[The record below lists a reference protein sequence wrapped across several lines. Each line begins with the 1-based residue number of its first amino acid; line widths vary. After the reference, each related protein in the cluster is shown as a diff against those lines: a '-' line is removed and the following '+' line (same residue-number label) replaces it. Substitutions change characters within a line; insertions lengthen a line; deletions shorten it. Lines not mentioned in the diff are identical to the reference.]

1 MKKWIGGAVLATLA
15 LSSCENRQEQ
25 YEQDLINSCNVR
37 AMTGITVTTTDV
49 STCTG
54 NDTSWTNQFASCYVV
69 NIGSLPEVDDVR
81 YDTYSFYA
89 VINGKKVV
97 GGEAILDELNRLS
110 ANIVENAVYSQ
121 FNVNDLNIII
131 PIELLYSAKFYVDAG
146 GNTRELQL
154 KEVY

>member
-37 AMTGITVTTTDV
+37 AMTGITVTTTAV

-89 VINGKKVV
+89 VINGKKVI
-97 GGEAILDELNRLS
+97 GGEAVLDELNRLS

-121 FNVNDLNIII
+121 FSVNDLNIII
-131 PIELLYSAKFYVDAG
+131 PVELLYSAKFYVDAG

>member
-25 YEQDLINSCNVR
+25 YEQDLINSCNVK
-37 AMTGITVTTTDV
+37 AMTGITVTTTAV

-89 VINGKKVV
+89 VINGKKVI

-110 ANIVENAVYSQ
+110 AGIVENSVYSQ
-121 FNVNDLNIII
+121 FSVNDLNIII

>member
-37 AMTGITVTTTDV
+37 AMTGITVTTTAG

-89 VINGKKVV
+89 VINGKKVI
-97 GGEAILDELNRLS
+97 GGEAVLDELNRLS

-121 FNVNDLNIII
+121 FSVNDLNIII

>member
-37 AMTGITVTTTDV
+37 AMTGITVTTTAV

-89 VINGKKVV
+89 VINGKKVI
-97 GGEAILDELNRLS
+97 GGEAVLDELNRLS

-121 FNVNDLNIII
+121 FSVNDLNIII

>member
-15 LSSCENRQEQ
+15 LTSCENRQEQ
-25 YEQDLINSCNVR
+25 YEQDMINSCNVK
-37 AMTGITVTTTDV
+37 AMTGITVTTTAT

-89 VINGKKVV
+89 IINGKKVV

-110 ANIVENAVYSQ
+110 AGIVENAVYSQ
-121 FNVNDLNIII
+121 FSVNDLNIII
-131 PIELLYSAKFYVDAG
+131 PIELLYSAKFYVDAS
-146 GNTRELQL
+146 GNTRELEL
-154 KEVY
+154 REVY

>member
-1 MKKWIGGAVLATLA
+1 
-15 LSSCENRQEQ
+15 
-25 YEQDLINSCNVR
+25 
-37 AMTGITVTTTDV
+37 MTGITVTTTAV

-89 VINGKKVV
+89 VINGKKVI
-97 GGEAILDELNRLS
+97 GGEAVLDELNRLS
-110 ANIVENAVYSQ
+110 AGIVENAVYSQ
-121 FNVNDLNIII
+121 FSVNDLNIII

>member
-15 LSSCENRQEQ
+15 LTSCENRQEQ

-37 AMTGITVTTTDV
+37 AMTGITVTTTAV

-121 FNVNDLNIII
+121 FSVNDLNIII

>member
-15 LSSCENRQEQ
+15 LTSCENRQEQ
-25 YEQDLINSCNVR
+25 YEQDMINSCNVR
-37 AMTGITVTTTDV
+37 AMTGITVTTTAV

-110 ANIVENAVYSQ
+110 AGIVENAVYSQ
-121 FNVNDLNIII
+121 FSVNDLNIII

-146 GNTRELQL
+146 GNTRELEL
-154 KEVY
+154 REVY

>member
-25 YEQDLINSCNVR
+25 YEQDLINSCNVK
-37 AMTGITVTTTDV
+37 AMTGITVTTTAV

-89 VINGKKVV
+89 VINGKKVI
-97 GGEAILDELNRLS
+97 GGEAVLDELNRLS

-121 FNVNDLNIII
+121 FSVNDLNIII
-131 PIELLYSAKFYVDAG
+131 PIELLYSTKFYVDAG

>member
-37 AMTGITVTTTDV
+37 AMTGITVTTTAV

>member
-15 LSSCENRQEQ
+15 LTSCENRQEQ

-37 AMTGITVTTTDV
+37 AMTGITVTTTAV

-89 VINGKKVV
+89 VINGKKVI
-97 GGEAILDELNRLS
+97 GGEAVLDELNRLS

-121 FNVNDLNIII
+121 FSVNDLNIII

>member
-15 LSSCENRQEQ
+15 LTSCERRQEQ
-25 YEQDLINSCNVR
+25 YEQDLINSCNVK
-37 AMTGITVTTTDV
+37 AMTGITVTTTAV

-97 GGEAILDELNRLS
+97 GGEAILDELN
-110 ANIVENAVYSQ
+110 
-121 FNVNDLNIII
+121 III

>member
-25 YEQDLINSCNVR
+25 YEQDLINSCNVK
-37 AMTGITVTTTDV
+37 AMTGITGTTTAT

-54 NDTSWTNQFASCYVV
+54 KDTSWTNQFASCYVV

-121 FNVNDLNIII
+121 FSVNDLNIII

>member
-25 YEQDLINSCNVR
+25 YEQDLINSCNVK
-37 AMTGITVTTTDV
+37 AMTGITVTTTAV

-89 VINGKKVV
+89 VINGKKVI
-97 GGEAILDELNRLS
+97 GGEAVLDELNRLS

-121 FNVNDLNIII
+121 FSVNDLNIII

>member
-37 AMTGITVTTTDV
+37 AMTGITVTTTAV

-89 VINGKKVV
+89 VINGKKVG

-121 FNVNDLNIII
+121 FSVNDLNIII

-146 GNTRELQL
+146 GNIRELQL

>member
-15 LSSCENRQEQ
+15 LTSCENRQEQ
-25 YEQDLINSCNVR
+25 YEQDMINSCNVK
-37 AMTGITVTTTDV
+37 AMTGITVTTTAT

-121 FNVNDLNIII
+121 FSVNDLNIII

>member
-37 AMTGITVTTTDV
+37 AMTGITVTTTAV

-89 VINGKKVV
+89 VINGKKVI
-97 GGEAILDELNRLS
+97 GGEAVLDELNRLS

-121 FNVNDLNIII
+121 FSVNDLNIII
-131 PIELLYSAKFYVDAG
+131 PIELLYSEKFYVDAG

>member
-37 AMTGITVTTTDV
+37 AMTGITVTTTAV

-89 VINGKKVV
+89 VINGKKVI

-121 FNVNDLNIII
+121 FSVNDLNIII
-131 PIELLYSAKFYVDAG
+131 PIELLYSAKFYIDAG

-154 KEVY
+154 KVVY